1 MNRSNIVLVFTLM
14 FYLREDDE
22 TEIHILVSMDSF
34 FYASELFLMS
44 LPSHKGLGLYY
55 SSNTSIKSLL

>member
-1 MNRSNIVLVFTLM
+1 MNRSNIVLVFEFTLM

-34 FYASELFLMS
+34 FLR
-44 LPSHKGLGLYY
+44 
-55 SSNTSIKSLL
+55 